1 MGLVQSA
8 KLPIYIGYSVISL
21 DLKDAK
27 IITDINP
34 IPIYRTD
41 ILEWDYIKIDPDEI
55 DVIWA
60 SPPCIEYSIAKQT
73 GVRKIDEA
81 SKIVFKALEIIENP
95 QTGLLKKQHFLDGL
109 DFIDVDYC
117 KYGMPYRK
125 RTRIRNNLNG
135 LWTPRPL
142 FKKGCGFM
150 NGNRHRET
158 AQRAPSNKTIVGQN
172 TIHCLSKGICIEYLL
187 N

>member
-34 IPIYRTD
+34 IPIYWTD

-81 SKIVFKALEIIENP
+81 SKIVFKALEIICKLF
-95 QTGLLKKQHFLDGL
+95 QTEIL
-109 DFIDVDYC
+109 V
-117 KYGMPYRK
+117 
-125 RTRIRNNLNG
+125 
-135 LWTPRPL
+135 
-142 FKKGCGFM
+142 
-150 NGNRHRET
+150 HREPPNRIT
-158 AQRAPSNKTIVGQN
+158 
-172 TIHCLSKGICIEYLL
+172 
-187 N
+187 